1 MTRQAFRGALFH
13 CLDDPAIAPEAAVCH
28 EDGGLLVNGGHIE
41 ASGPWRDIEPL
52 LKGASVTAL
61 PDTLIVP
68 GFVDAHVHYPQ
79 VDAIGGYGEHLL
91 DWLRDYAFPA
101 EIAFEND
108 PDHARATADFFLGEL
123 LRNGTTSALV
133 FATSHAD
140 SVDALFEAAL
150 ARQMRLIT
158 GKVLMDRNAPET
170 LLDTAEGG
178 YAQSRVLI
186 EKWRGKGRLGY
197 AVTPRFAPTST
208 EAQLELAGQLL
219 AEFPHTLLHT
229 HLCENTD
236 EIAWVGKLFPKARD
250 YLDVY
255 DRAALVGQRS
265 VFAHGVH
272 LDDDARARLARA
284 GSAIAHCPTSNLFLG
299 SGLFDL
305 QAAQQAG
312 VTLALGSDI
321 GAGTSF
327 CAFATMSEAYK
338 VAQLRGHPLH
348 PFSAFYLA
356 TLGGAR
362 ALHIESHVGNL
373 APGKEADF
381 CLLDLAATPLLAR
394 RLGGAQSCAER
405 LFALMILGDDRAVA
419 RTYVAGKLAHER
431 GHVAGADRGL

>member
-13 CLDDPAIAPEAAVCH
+13 CLDDPAIAPEAAVYH
-28 EDGGLLVNGGHIE
+28 DDGGLIVDGGHVE
-41 ASGPWRDIEPL
+41 ASGPWAEIAPA
-52 LKGASVTAL
+52 LKGARVTAL

-91 DWLRDYAFPA
+91 DWLKDYAFPA

-108 PDHARATADFFLGEL
+108 PGHARATADFFLDEL

-150 ARQMRLIT
+150 ARQMRLIA
-158 GKVLMDRNAPET
+158 GKVLMDRNAPES
-170 LLDTAEGG
+170 LQDTAEGG
-178 YAQSRVLI
+178 YAQSRALI
-186 EKWRGKGRLGY
+186 EKWQGKGRLGY

-208 EAQLELAGQLL
+208 EAQLTLAGRLL

-236 EIAWVGKLFPKARD
+236 EIAWVGELFPEARD

-255 DRAALVGQRS
+255 ERAGLVGQRS

-272 LDDDARARLARA
+272 LDDGLRARLVRA

-348 PFSAFYLA
+348 PFTAFYLA

-362 ALHIESHVGNL
+362 ALHIDAHAGNL

-394 RLGGAQSCAER
+394 RLGRAKTVQER

-419 RTYVAGKLAHER
+419 RTYVAGRLAHDRNAPR
-431 GHVAGADRGL
+431 GKLP

>member
-13 CLDDPAIAPEAAVCH
+13 CLDDPAVAPEAALYH
-28 EDGGLLVNGGHIE
+28 ADGGLVVANGHIE
-41 ASGPWRDIEPL
+41 ACGPWDEVAQH
-52 LKGASVTAL
+52 LKGAPVTAL
-61 PDTLIVP
+61 PDTLITP

-91 DWLRDYAFPA
+91 DWLKDYAFPA

-108 PDHARATADFFLGEL
+108 AAHARVTADFFLDEL
-123 LRNGTTSALV
+123 LRNGSTSALV

-140 SVDALFEAAL
+140 SVDALFAAAL
-150 ARQMRLIT
+150 ARNMRLIA
-158 GKVLMDRNAPET
+158 GKVLMDRNAPQS
-170 LLDTAEGG
+170 LLDTAQEG
-178 YAQSRVLI
+178 YAQSRALI
-186 EKWRGKGRLGY
+186 GKWHGKGRLGY

-208 EAQLELAGQLL
+208 PAQLQRAGQLL
-219 AEFPHTLLHT
+219 AEYPHTLLHT

-236 EIAWVGKLFPKARD
+236 EIAWVGELFPDARD

-255 DRAALVGQRS
+255 DRAGLVGQRS
-265 VFAHGVH
+265 VFAHGVY
-272 LDDDARARLARA
+272 LDESARTRLARA
-284 GSAIAHCPTSNLFLG
+284 GAAIAHCPTSNLFLG

-305 QAAQQAG
+305 AAAQAAG
-312 VTLALGSDI
+312 VPLALGSDI

-338 VAQLRGHPLH
+338 VAQVRGHALH
-348 PFSAFYLA
+348 PFTAFYLA

-362 ALHIESHVGNL
+362 ALHIDAHVGNL

-394 RLGGAQSCAER
+394 RLGRAKTFEER
-405 LFALMILGDDRAVA
+405 LFALMTLGDDRAV
-419 RTYVAGKLAHER
+419 RRVYVAGRLAHAR
-431 GHVAGADRGL
+431 GAARGKLTGS